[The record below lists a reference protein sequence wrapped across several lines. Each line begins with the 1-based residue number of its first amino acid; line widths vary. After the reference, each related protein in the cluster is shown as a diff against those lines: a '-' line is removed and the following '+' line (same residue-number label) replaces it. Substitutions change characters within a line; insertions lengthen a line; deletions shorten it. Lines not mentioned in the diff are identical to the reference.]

1 MPIEK
6 SDTYIIRVGRPIDSR
21 FTKSDTGARDNIPM
35 IERYAGLVVHT
46 IADQAFWYWPSTGTT
61 NDDWVELDWLG
72 GVTPRLWF
80 ETDAPASGDGNNGDI
95 YFHDTPSGVVVYQKA
110 AGDWGTPLGTIAKGG
125 GGAVTLDND
134 VAFGTTSSDL
144 DTKYPGAS
152 DGDIVWSNTGQI
164 VFTKLGTGAWDYKSL
179 SIA

>member
-35 IERYAGLVVHT
+35 LERYAGLVVHT
-46 IADQAFWYWPSTGTT
+46 IADSAFWFWPSTGAT
-61 NDDWVELDWLG
+61 NSDWVKLDWLG

-80 ETDAPASGDGNNGDI
+80 ETGAPASNVGNNGDI
-95 YFHDTPSGVVVYQKA
+95 YFYDTPSGVVVYQKV

-125 GGAVTLDND
+125 KVTLDND
-134 VAFGTTSSDL
+134 VAFGTTSSNL
-144 DTKYPGAS
+144 DIKYPDS
-152 DGDIVWSNTGQI
+152 QPGDVVWSETGQI
-164 VFTKLGTGAWDYKSL
+164 AFTKLAAGKWDYKSL

>member
-6 SDTYIIRVGRPIDSR
+6 SDNYIIRIGAPIDSR

-35 IERYAGLVVHT
+35 LERYAGLVVHT

-61 NDDWVELDWLG
+61 NNDWVELDWLG

-80 ETDAPASGDGNNGDI
+80 ETDAPDSAEGNNGDI
-95 YFHDTPSGVVVYQKA
+95 YFHDTPSGVVVYQKV
-110 AGDWGTPLGTIAKGG
+110 AGDWGSPLGTIAKGG
-125 GGAVTLDND
+125 SVITDND
-134 VAFGTTSSDL
+134 VAFGTTSAQL
-144 DTKYPGAS
+144 DGKYPDS
-152 DGDIVWSNTGQI
+152 QPGDIVWSETGQI
-164 VFTKLGTGAWDYKSL
+164 VFTKLATGKWDYKSL